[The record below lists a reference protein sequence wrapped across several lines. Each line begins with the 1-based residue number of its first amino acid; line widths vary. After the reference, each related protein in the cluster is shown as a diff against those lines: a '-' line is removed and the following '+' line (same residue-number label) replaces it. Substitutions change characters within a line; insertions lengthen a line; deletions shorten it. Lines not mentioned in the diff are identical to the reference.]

1 VSPDRIH
8 RATSDDGTE
17 IVGRVHGDGPPLVL
31 FHGAPHDGDLAWET
45 LIPHLANQFTCYVPS
60 WRGRGLSG
68 DSEDHAPPRHEEDA
82 TAFVD
87 SIGGPVHVAGWSIGV
102 VPTLG
107 AAANSD
113 AVTAVALYEPT
124 ITQLFRE
131 ADVAEVIDVFQEVD
145 AAAADGRLA
154 DAARAFHPFVAT
166 DDELDALDADYFE
179 RSGAAFAP
187 LLRSM
192 QAAQTY
198 EGPRAT
204 DPEALERIN
213 APVLLLRGQQTR
225 LATFYCD
232 TERYVAENVA
242 DPHLRELPGVGHFAP
257 TVAPAAVADELIRFF
272 GAPAMSGPSGNHAAS
287 THRPTVHPDSTRRHP
302 DSTRHKE
309 S

>member
-1 VSPDRIH
+1 MSTDRIH

-45 LIPHLANQFTCYVPS
+45 LIPHLADRFTCYVPN

-68 DSEDHAPPRHEEDA
+68 DSEDHTPPRHVEDA
-82 TAFVD
+82 IAFVD
-87 SIGGPVHVAGWSIGV
+87 SIGGSVCVAGWSIGV

-113 AVTAVALYEPT
+113 AVTAVAVYEPT
-124 ITQLFRE
+124 ITHLFRE
-131 ADVAEVIDVFQEVD
+131 DDVTEVLDTLQEVD

-154 DAARAFHPFVAT
+154 DAARAFHPFVAS
-166 DDELDALDADYFE
+166 DDELDALDADYYE
-179 RSGAAFAP
+179 RSGTAFPP
-187 LLRSM
+187 LLRTM

-204 DPEALERIN
+204 DPEALERIS

-225 LATFYCD
+225 LATFYSD
-232 TERYVAENVA
+232 TERYVAEHVA

-272 GAPAMSGPSGNHAAS
+272 RAPAVSQPSENHVMPAP
-287 THRPTVHPDSTRRHP
+287 RPTDSP
-302 DSTRHKE
+302 PTRHDTQE
-309 S
+309 GEMS

>member
-1 VSPDRIH
+1 MSTDRIH

-45 LIPHLANQFTCYVPS
+45 LIPHLADRFTCYVPN

-68 DSEDHAPPRHEEDA
+68 DSEDHTPPRHVEDA

-87 SIGGPVHVAGWSIGV
+87 SIGGSVCVAGWSIGV

-113 AVTAVALYEPT
+113 AVTAVAVYEPT
-124 ITQLFRE
+124 ITHLFRE
-131 ADVAEVIDVFQEVD
+131 DDVTEVLDTLQEVD

-154 DAARAFHPFVAT
+154 DAARAFHPFVAS
-166 DDELDALDADYFE
+166 DDELDALDADYYE
-179 RSGAAFAP
+179 RSGTAFPP
-187 LLRSM
+187 LLRTM

-204 DPEALERIN
+204 DPEALERIS

-225 LATFYCD
+225 RATFYSD
-232 TERYVAENVA
+232 TEHYVAEHVA
-242 DPHLRELPGVGHFAP
+242 DPHLRELAGVGHFAP
-257 TVAPAAVADELIRFF
+257 TIAPAAVAGELIRFF
-272 GAPAMSGPSGNHAAS
+272 APPAMSVPSGSHAAS
-287 THRPTVHPDSTRRHP
+287 THRTTSHTTQGEMS
-302 DSTRHKE
+302 
-309 S
+309 